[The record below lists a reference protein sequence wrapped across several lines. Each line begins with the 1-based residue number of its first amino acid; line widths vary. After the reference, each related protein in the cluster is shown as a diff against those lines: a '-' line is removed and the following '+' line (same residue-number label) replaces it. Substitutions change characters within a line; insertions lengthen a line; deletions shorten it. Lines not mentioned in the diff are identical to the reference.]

1 MARSRGFESLCAQ
14 QIYNKIIYVWTAAG
28 DRRYSVTLGLG
39 RWGSDA
45 AWRAFLTHSDAKFL
59 ADWRVT
65 IAHNAPGRGRCPFK
79 LMVRRAL
86 VSVPPRRRV
95 NARRLPIRQLRVGR
109 MSMRKND
116 RTSRAA
122 KRPGT
127 AKVRGAQPKRK
138 ASPRNRKTARRV

>member
-86 VSVPPRRRV
+86 VSIAPRPRV
-95 NARRLPIRQLRVGR
+95 KAPRLRLLQF
-109 MSMRKND
+109 
-116 RTSRAA
+116 RAA
-122 KRPGT
+122 RLHVSFCRSST
-127 AKVRGAQPKRK
+127 
-138 ASPRNRKTARRV
+138 